1 MDGLWFNSDK
11 CAVNQK
17 QITFFG
23 TLFDENGLHLDIN
36 RVEDIK
42 SLSIPKDLT
51 ELQRILRIITH
62 MKPFI
67 PRLYDSTVPIR
78 ELVKKEI
85 EFKPK
90 ITNTSQKCEE
100 VMLTYSDLT
109 KNQPYSL
116 GVALTQNDKPIA
128 FVPKALTEME
138 Q

>member
-17 QITFFG
+17 QFPFFG
-23 TLFDENGLHLDIN
+23 ALFDENGLHPDTN
-36 RVEDIK
+36 RVEKIK
-42 SLSIPKDLT
+42 SLSTQKDLT
-51 ELQRILRIITH
+51 ELQRILRIITY

-67 PRLYDSTVPIR
+67 PRLSDSTAPIR
-78 ELVKKEI
+78 ELVKKKV

-90 ITNTSQKCEE
+90 ITNISQKCEE
-100 VMLTYSDLT
+100 MMLTYSDLT

-128 FVPKALTEME
+128 FVSKAFTEME
-138 Q
+138 